1 MRFCG
6 PSVRPLFNLPL
17 SYPLAAFYG
26 ESLMVLSGAYITI
39 AGRQALLT
47 SPVYSEELWVYRED
61 MKILKKKKI
70 QNRFLLKKVALES

>member
-1 MRFCG
+1 
-6 PSVRPLFNLPL
+6 
-17 SYPLAAFYG
+17 
-26 ESLMVLSGAYITI
+26 MVLSGAYITI

-70 QNRFLLKKVALES
+70 QNRFLLKKVALESWFTRFMFQIIFAKGEYFTNTS